1 MTALRIAMVLPAL
14 ADFLL
19 AGLTLMRLAGIED
32 DSVVPRLQFAGV
44 AFAWGVMLL
53 FALAR
58 PVERAW
64 VLIPTALA
72 VAGVSGAICIGYFA
86 NVVSAV
92 SASSAV
98 ILALAI
104 FGFSYK
110 GLRYARHAASAHKSG
125 ARL

>member
-53 FALAR
+53 FAFAR

-92 SASSAV
+92 SACSAV

-104 FGFSYK
+104 FVFIYK